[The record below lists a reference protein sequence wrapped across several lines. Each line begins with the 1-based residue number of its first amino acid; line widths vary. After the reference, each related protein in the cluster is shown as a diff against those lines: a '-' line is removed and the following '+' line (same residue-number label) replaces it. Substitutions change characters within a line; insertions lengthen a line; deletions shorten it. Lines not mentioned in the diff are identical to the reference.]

1 MRKIDE
7 LINDYDIKNEKLNIK
22 EEKISKVEINRI
34 KEITMLKTGLSYRKG
49 TKKRYIIPLA
59 AVMTIILSFAVVFA
73 QGGLS
78 SIYNRIF
85 GENIKYVND
94 MGTIIDESYSSN
106 GITFNVASM
115 LGDENSFYI
124 VFELIKENGE
134 SLGKSD
140 YIYIDKLRL
149 DMKGS
154 GGYSW
159 NEIKDDNPN
168 DNKAT
173 FILIGNTEKKTAG
186 DKLTLLLS
194 DITEYSINKQKTS
207 FEPYDFLTTNQEY
220 INQYLIRN
228 DEKSPVNAVEDNI
241 SEDERKK
248 INEINDIT
256 PDDILPI
263 KNFNISLGDNFNDLY
278 IDNVGFAEGKLCM
291 RFALMNPEQ
300 RNISDIYFIDKSNL
314 NNSLYSDFVFSQEA
328 DGIKYEYYIFN
339 IQNMDELKNYNLIF
353 NTTDKINTT
362 KGDWKVTF
370 KADYKNTTNTIKVN
384 KDVEIEGKKYTV
396 KNIKISP
403 IALNVQMNNNLIDNI
418 ENPGHELHD
427 IAKVIMKNGSLVEIG
442 SSGTSTNTFTT
453 TLNLIFTQPIDIT
466 QIDKVKVGDLE
477 IKLN

>member
-7 LINDYDIKNEKLNIK
+7 LIDDYDIKNEKLNIK
-22 EEKISKVEINRI
+22 EEKISKVEVDRI

-49 TKKRYIIPLA
+49 TKKKYIIPLA

-134 SLGKSD
+134 SFGKLD

-173 FILIGNTEKKTAG
+173 FILIGNTERKTAG

-194 DITEYSINKQKTS
+194 DITEYNINKQKTS
-207 FEPYDFLTTNQEY
+207 FEPYDFLTTNREY
-220 INQYLIRN
+220 INQYLIKN

-256 PDDILPI
+256 PDDTLPI
-263 KNFNISLGDNFNDLY
+263 KNLNISLGDNFNDLY

-314 NNSLYSDFVFSQEA
+314 DNSLYSDFVFSQEA

-339 IQNMDELKNYNLIF
+339 IQNMDELKNYNLTF

-362 KGDWKVTF
+362 KGDWEVTF

-418 ENPGHELHD
+418 ENPGHKLYD
-427 IAKVIMKNGSLVEIG
+427 VAKVIMKDGSAVEIG
-442 SSGTSTNTFTT
+442 SSGTSTNTFTS

-466 QIDKVKVGDLE
+466 RIDKVKVGDLE